1 MTREEQFLIWIL
13 FSRFTNYF
21 NDFTSAR
28 QCRWVEYSGQ
38 SSSDESFQEHFCLL
52 TCFNPRLITQ
62 LLSSRHKW
70 RRNGLFRCCQR
81 LCHKKVFADNYSWLQ
96 GFSSSDFKRCD
107 IFRAISNWILK
118 YPSKSSKIDVIFE
131 NKTINKLKLVLHCKN
146 DSDKFF
152 VCFYCQYDW
161 LYLTYLV

>member
-81 LCHKKVFADNYSWLQ
+81 LCHKKVFLRIIND
-96 GFSSSDFKRCD
+96 
-107 IFRAISNWILK
+107 FRAFPAVILN
-118 YPSKSSKIDVIFE
+118 DVIFFE
-131 NKTINKLKLVLHCKN
+131 QFPTGYWNILQNLRKLTSFSKIK
-146 DSDKFF
+146 
-152 VCFYCQYDW
+152 Q
-161 LYLTYLV
+161 